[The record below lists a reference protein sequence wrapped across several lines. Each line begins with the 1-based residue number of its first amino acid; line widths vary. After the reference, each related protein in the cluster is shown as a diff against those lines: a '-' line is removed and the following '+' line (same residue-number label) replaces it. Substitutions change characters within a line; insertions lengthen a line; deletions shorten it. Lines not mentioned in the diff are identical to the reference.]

1 MAHNIEKDHVTGTD
15 TTGHEWDGIKELNTP
30 LPKWW
35 LWTYYATIIFSV
47 GYMIAYPAIP
57 LVHGNTPGLLGY
69 SSRAD
74 VEKAM
79 VDAKAAQAQ
88 WLDKITAASLDD
100 IAKTPELLQ
109 FAQAGGAAAFKVNC
123 VQCHGSGAAGAVG
136 YPNLNDND
144 WLWGG
149 SLDAIYT
156 TIQHGIRST
165 DDGSTRDSAMP
176 AFADGVLDPTQ
187 IDQVANYVLKLSGNE
202 ADEAAATAGAQ
213 LFTDNCASCHG
224 ADGKGMRDF
233 GAPNLTDSIWLRFD
247 APTKENIVAQISKPH
262 HGLMPAWAAKLD
274 DATIKQLAVYVHSL
288 GGGE

>member
-1 MAHNIEKDHVTGTD
+1 MSKRERDEISGTE
-15 TTGHEWDGIKELNTP
+15 TTGHTWDGLKELNTP
-30 LPKWW
+30 LPRWW
-35 LWTYYATIIFSV
+35 VWTFYVTIIW
-47 GYMIAYPAIP
+47 A
-57 LVHGNTPGLLGY
+57 LGY
-69 SSRAD
+69 SIVYPSWPLLTTNVKGLWNWSSRGD
-74 VEKAM
+74 VA
-79 VDAKAAQAQ
+79 ASLSAAQGAQ
-88 WLDKITAASLDD
+88 KEWLDKINAADVNAINADEQLRN
-100 IAKTPELLQ
+100 
-109 FAQAGGAAAFKVNC
+109 FAVAGGAAAFKVNC

-176 AFADGVLDPTQ
+176 AFADGVLDATQ

-247 APTKENIVAQISKPH
+247 APTKENLVAQISKPH

>member
-1 MAHNIEKDHVTGTD
+1 MSKRERDEISGTE
-15 TTGHEWDGIKELNTP
+15 TTGHSWDGLKELNTP
-30 LPKWW
+30 LPRWW
-35 LWTYYATIIFSV
+35 VWTFYATIIWAI
-47 GYMIAYPAIP
+47 GYSIVYPSWP
-57 LVHGNTPGLLGY
+57 LLTTNFKGLWGW

-74 VEKAM
+74 VDKSLADAQAAQKEWVDKIAAAD
-79 VDAKAAQAQ
+79 VDAINADEN
-88 WLDKITAASLDD
+88 LRN
-100 IAKTPELLQ
+100 
-109 FAQAGGAAAFKVNC
+109 FAIAGGAAAFKVNC

-149 SLDAIYT
+149 KLADIYT

-165 DDGSTRDSAMP
+165 DDSTTRDSAMP
-176 AFADGVLDPTQ
+176 AFADGVLDATQ
-187 IDQVANYVLKLSGNE
+187 IDQVANYVLKISGNE

-233 GAPNLTDSIWLRFD
+233 GAPNLTDGIWLRFD
-247 APTKENIVAQISKPH
+247 APTKENLVAQISKPH

>member
-1 MAHNIEKDHVTGTD
+1 MSKRERDEISGTE
-15 TTGHEWDGIKELNTP
+15 TTGHTWDGLKELNTP
-30 LPKWW
+30 LPRWW
-35 LWTYYATIIFSV
+35 VWTFYVTIIW
-47 GYMIAYPAIP
+47 A
-57 LVHGNTPGLLGY
+57 LGY
-69 SSRAD
+69 SIVYPSWPLLTTNVKGLWNWSSRGD
-74 VEKAM
+74 VA
-79 VDAKAAQAQ
+79 ASLSAAQGAQ
-88 WLDKITAASLDD
+88 KEWLDKINAADVNAINADEQLRN
-100 IAKTPELLQ
+100 
-109 FAQAGGAAAFKVNC
+109 FAVAGGAAAFKVNC

-176 AFADGVLDPTQ
+176 AFADGVLDATQ

>member
-1 MAHNIEKDHVTGTD
+1 MSKRERDEISGTE
-15 TTGHEWDGIKELNTP
+15 TTGHSWDGLKELNTP
-30 LPKWW
+30 LPRWW
-35 LWTYYATIIFSV
+35 VWTFYATIIWAI
-47 GYMIAYPAIP
+47 GYSIVYPSWP
-57 LVHGNTPGLLGY
+57 LLTTNFKGLWGW

-74 VEKAM
+74 VSKSMADAQTAQKEWVDKIAAAD
-79 VDAKAAQAQ
+79 VDAINADEN
-88 WLDKITAASLDD
+88 LRN
-100 IAKTPELLQ
+100 
-109 FAQAGGAAAFKVNC
+109 FAIAGGAAAFKVNC

-149 SLDAIYT
+149 KLADIYT

-165 DDGSTRDSAMP
+165 DDSTTRDSAMP
-176 AFADGVLDPTQ
+176 AFADGVLDATQ
-187 IDQVANYVLKLSGNE
+187 TDQVANYVLKISGNE

-233 GAPNLTDSIWLRFD
+233 GAPNLTDGIWLRFD
-247 APTKENIVAQISKPH
+247 APTKENLVAQIGKPH

>member
-1 MAHNIEKDHVTGTD
+1 MSKRERDEISGTE
-15 TTGHEWDGIKELNTP
+15 TTGHSWDGLKELNTP
-30 LPKWW
+30 LPRWW
-35 LWTYYATIIFSV
+35 VWTFYATIIWAI
-47 GYMIAYPAIP
+47 GYSIVYPSWP
-57 LVHGNTPGLLGY
+57 LLTTNFKGLWGW

-74 VEKAM
+74 VSRSMADAQTAQKEWVDKIAAAD
-79 VDAKAAQAQ
+79 VDAINADEN
-88 WLDKITAASLDD
+88 LRN
-100 IAKTPELLQ
+100 
-109 FAQAGGAAAFKVNC
+109 FAIAGGAAAFKVNC

-149 SLDAIYT
+149 KLADIYT

-165 DDGSTRDSAMP
+165 DDSTTRDSAMP
-176 AFADGVLDPTQ
+176 AFADGVLDATQ
-187 IDQVANYVLKLSGNE
+187 TDQVANYVLKISGNE

-233 GAPNLTDSIWLRFD
+233 GAPNLTDGIWLRFD
-247 APTKENIVAQISKPH
+247 APTKENLVAQIGKPH